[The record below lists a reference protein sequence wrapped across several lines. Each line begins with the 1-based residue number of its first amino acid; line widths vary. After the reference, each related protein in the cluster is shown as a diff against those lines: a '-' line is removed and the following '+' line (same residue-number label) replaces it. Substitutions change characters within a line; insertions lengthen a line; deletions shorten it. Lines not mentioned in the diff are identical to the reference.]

1 LHTCLDGSGGAMPGS
16 GLAAPASILAAM
28 LVLAD
33 GLRATR
39 FPLGLTDA
47 VIRPPARCWPGVAKD
62 VATNTDE

>member
-1 LHTCLDGSGGAMPGS
+1 MPGS

-33 GLRATR
+33 GLRAPR
-39 FPLGLTDA
+39 FPLRLTDA
-47 VIRPPARCWPGVAKD
+47 VIRSPARYWTGVAKY